1 MTVIFKTMYDPD
13 IEDMSE
19 AIDAVTLY
27 EWAIV
32 DGSYG
37 EGLYENWRI
46 VNNLQK
52 INDTHVS
59 NGVFILFSR

>member
-52 INDTHVS
+52 INDIHVS
-59 NGVFILFSR
+59 NGVFILF

>member
-1 MTVIFKTMYDPD
+1 MTVIFNSMYDPD

-32 DGSYG
+32 DGFYG
-37 EGLYENWRI
+37 DVI
-46 VNNLQK
+46 
-52 INDTHVS
+52 IH
-59 NGVFILFSR
+59 